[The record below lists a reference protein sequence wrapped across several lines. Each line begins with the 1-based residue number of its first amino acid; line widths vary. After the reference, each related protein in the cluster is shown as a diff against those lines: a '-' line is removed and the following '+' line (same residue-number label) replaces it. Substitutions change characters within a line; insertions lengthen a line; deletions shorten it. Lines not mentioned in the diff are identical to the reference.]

1 MTMGDETTTKVFD
14 MAWDYFK
21 LLAQQRVT
29 HFNLFIV
36 FMGVISTVFATQIN
50 VDLRSNI
57 IACSLATVQMF
68 ICFVFLKIDI
78 RNKFL
83 IKHT

>member
-1 MTMGDETTTKVFD
+1 MMEDEIKTKILD

-36 FMGVISTVFATQIN
+36 FMGAPHKY
-50 VDLRSNI
+50 
-57 IACSLATVQMF
+57 M
-68 ICFVFLKIDI
+68 
-78 RNKFL
+78 
-83 IKHT
+83 